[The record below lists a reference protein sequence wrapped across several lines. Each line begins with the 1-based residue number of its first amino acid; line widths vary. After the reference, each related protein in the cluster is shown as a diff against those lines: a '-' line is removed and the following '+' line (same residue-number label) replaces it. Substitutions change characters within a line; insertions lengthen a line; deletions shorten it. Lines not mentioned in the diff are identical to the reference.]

1 MRVSQDECIT
11 CHGRYRPTD
20 LKSPSE
26 FLEPDGTFMSLPY
39 WFCSIECYKKSVH
52 KYLEDKRYD
61 FDNEPQDDKE

>member
-39 WFCSIECYKKSVH
+39 WFCSIECYKK
-52 KYLEDKRYD
+52 
-61 FDNEPQDDKE
+61 